1 MGYWTAKYSEI
12 EPRLKDFLKVGDSG
26 NVSNVALDLLNRAQD
41 YLWQY
46 KAWGYLQKVASVTMT
61 NNTGS
66 MPSGFGRLLSVYL
79 DSNGDGLAE
88 VQYYEN
94 HSDITRTYSMA
105 ATFASATGY
114 TWTITMP
121 NAPST
126 IKIRYMPEIAAFAGT
141 GTEYSVFPAQLL
153 LLTAMKIH
161 LQEIGSDGNDYQMI
175 GQALADEMRDFTQ
188 AIHKMNPPRSIS
200 IRDGVGQGIGISGM
214 TLGGEDIA
222 SYPTSN
228 LPNDY
233 RG

>member
-12 EPRLKDFLKVGDSG
+12 EPRLKDFIKAGDNG
-26 NVSNVALDLLNRAQD
+26 NVTNVALDLLNRAQD

-61 NNTGS
+61 NSTGS

-79 DSNGDGLAE
+79 DSNNDGIPE
-88 VQYYEN
+88 IQYYEN

-105 ATFASATGY
+105 ATFVTATGY

-121 NAPST
+121 NAPGT
-126 IKIRYMPEIAAFAGT
+126 IKVRYMPEITAFTGT

-153 LLTAMKIH
+153 LITAMKIH
-161 LQEIGSDGNDYQMI
+161 LQEIGADSNDL
-175 GQALADEMRDFTQ
+175 QAVINAWSEEIRDFTQ
-188 AIHKMNPPRSIS
+188 AIHKMNPPRGIS
-200 IRDGVGQGIGISGM
+200 VRDGVGQQVGISGM
-214 TLGGEDIA
+214 DISGDDIA

-233 RG
+233 RS